1 MDNNF
6 KYLLIALLVFLLGV
20 PLAFDL
26 QLLPGGIIRAAGFS
40 ALLAIG
46 IWSLR
51 NSGRLFRVAVVIVIA
66 SLALNTVAAILGDSL
81 SYLGSLLLLLAFLL
95 LAAFASMRQIVLDN
109 SVSANRIIGAICV
122 YLLLGVI
129 WSLVYALLEFAM
141 PGSFSGMAEQ
151 SGANWNPGWVYYS
164 FITLTTLGYGDILPL
179 TFSARA
185 LSYMETITGQFY
197 LAVLVAGLVSA
208 YLSTRQESS
217 RSK

>member
-26 QLLPGGIIRAAGFS
+26 QLLPGGVIRAIGFS
-40 ALLAIG
+40 ALLAVG

-51 NSGRLFRVAVVIVIA
+51 NSGRLFRVAIVIVIA

-95 LAAFASMRQIVLDN
+95 LAAFASMRQIALDN

-129 WSLVYALLEFAM
+129 WSLVYALLDFAI
-141 PGSFSGMAEQ
+141 PGSFSGMPEQ

-217 RSK
+217 RTK